1 MIWLDGLD
9 LPMYQ
14 AIPVNFAQGYKE
26 RRFPSLDTPE
36 TTHKLPW
43 KFVEAALAAIPGP
56 YARYQYLLSGGQQLS
71 AIIGAEAE
79 RIDVGTHS
87 PPRRETASFVY
98 HVVEGEGYT
107 EIGGETIRWTRS
119 DTFCVPAWKPHQHF
133 NRSGETVYLFSFN
146 DRPLLEKLGMF
157 RREEI
162 IKTVN
167 GIS

>member
-26 RRFPSLDTPE
+26 RRYPSLETPE
-36 TTHKLPW
+36 STHKLPW
-43 KFVEAALAAIPGP
+43 KNVEAALSAIPGP

-79 RIDVGTHS
+79 RVEVGGHS
-87 PPRRETASFVY
+87 PLRKETTSFVY

-107 EIGGETIRWTRS
+107 EIGNERIEWIRS
-119 DTFCVPAWKPHQHF
+119 DTFCVPAWKPHRHF
-133 NRSGETVYLFSFN
+133 NASGETVFLFSFN
-146 DRPLLEKLGMF
+146 DRSLLEKLGMF
-157 RREEI
+157 RREEGV
-162 IKTVN
+162 KAVN
-167 GIS
+167 GTS